1 MALSF
6 LGGALI
12 MLQSPINA
20 KLGLAA
26 GGPLWAAFL
35 SFLTGTI
42 ALGLAALLTRQPL
55 LAATLA
61 QTPPWMW
68 VGGLLGAFFVTTTIF
83 AVPQLGAGLMI
94 VLIIAGQMLAALLLD
109 HTGFLL
115 PAAHPLNAGRL
126 LGALFILAGVVLIKK
141 F

>member
-6 LGGALI
+6 LGGALV

-20 KLGLAA
+20 RLAAAA
-26 GGPLWAAFL
+26 GGPLWAAFF
-35 SFLTGTI
+35 SFLTGTV
-42 ALGLAALLTRQPL
+42 ALGLAALLARQPL
-55 LAATLA
+55 LTATLA
-61 QTPPWMW
+61 QAPPWLW
-68 VGGLLGAFFVTTTIF
+68 VGGLLGAFFVTVTIF

-109 HTGFLL
+109 HVGFLL
-115 PAAHPLNAGRL
+115 PAHPLNAGRI
-126 LGALFILAGVVLIKK
+126 LGALFILAGVVLIRK